1 MKTAFVAL
9 YLAQTTSQLLDEV
22 GLAVSILLTLTGL
35 MLHLYL
41 PRHQITV
48 EERIKDNKIT
58 EQEARRQMNFY
69 RRCAPT
75 VTLLGVA
82 LLLVAIYDL
91 SQ

>member
-1 MKTAFVAL
+1 MKTAFVTL
-9 YLAQTTSQLLDEV
+9 YLAQSTSQLLDEV

-35 MLHLYL
+35 MLHVYL

-58 EQEARRQMNFY
+58 EQEARRQMQFY
-69 RRCAPT
+69 RVCAPV

-82 LLLVAIYDL
+82 LLLIAIYDL